1 MAIQKNT
8 FQTLDL
14 KWLILIS
21 IIIHVSI
28 LMYVKID
35 KQPVIKPAE
44 INIVLEKI
52 IEIPVS
58 KKNIQPKVE
67 SIKKPIPIKKEKI
80 TIKPVE
86 KLPEI
91 APVEPIEFDPIPDP
105 VVQENDPLVV
115 KEAVE
120 VQQENFLLN
129 DAENIKKQQKIIK
142 NYGALLTQHISA
154 FKKYPRIAQ
163 RRAWEGNIL
172 LEITLTKNSKIL
184 DIRIVNESKFNI
196 LNKEAVAMIE
206 RAQPL
211 PKPNNIQSDTF
222 KVLVPVAFKL
232 R

>member
-1 MAIQKNT
+1 M
-8 FQTLDL
+8 
-14 KWLILIS
+14 
-21 IIIHVSI
+21 
-28 LMYVKID
+28 
-35 KQPVIKPAE
+35 
-44 INIVLEKI
+44 
-52 IEIPVS
+52 
-58 KKNIQPKVE
+58 E
-67 SIKKPIPIKKEKI
+67 SIKKTIPIKKEKI

-163 RRAWEGNIL
+163 RRVWEGNIL
-172 LEITLTKNSKIL
+172 LEVTLTKNSKIL
-184 DIRIVNESKFNI
+184 DIRVVNESKYNI
-196 LNKEAVAMIE
+196 LNREAVAMIE

-211 PKPNNIQSDTF
+211 PKPNDIKSDTF